1 MSGPHGVA
9 NQYGTRQVRLSG
21 NGANAYLE
29 SASRGFKF
37 VATNLTCSLFFAV
50 PTRSKGMYQSQLRNI
65 ANIANI
71 ANIIVVNKT
80 ADHKIQDKV
89 AANSATETLRPARQ
103 AR

>member
-1 MSGPHGVA
+1 MHIWSQPAGGSSSTP
-9 NQYGTRQVRLSG
+9 QI
-21 NGANAYLE
+21 
-29 SASRGFKF
+29 
-37 VATNLTCSLFFAV
+37 SLAAFFFAV
-50 PTRSKGMYQSQLRNI
+50 PTRSKGIYQSQLR
-65 ANIANI
+65 NI